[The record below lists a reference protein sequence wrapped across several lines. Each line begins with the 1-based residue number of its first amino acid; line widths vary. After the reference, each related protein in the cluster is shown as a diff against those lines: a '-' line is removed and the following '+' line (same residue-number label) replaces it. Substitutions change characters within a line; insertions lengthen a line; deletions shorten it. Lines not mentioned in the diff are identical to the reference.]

1 MAEGQQADE
10 KRPGGRRAWRA
21 RLYLWA
27 TRRLYHE
34 LAWAYDAAAW
44 LVSLGRWS
52 IWRRQVLA
60 HVRGPRVL
68 ELGPGTGHLLAEMA
82 GRGWQVVGLEP
93 SLQMQRVMGRTL
105 ARRGARV
112 ARLRGRAEALPF
124 ADGAFD
130 TIVSTFP
137 AQYILSADTFREA
150 ARVLCP
156 GGRLVIGGLY
166 VEVDR
171 GLARV
176 AARLLY
182 GGASVPGALDRLGAL
197 AEPHGLWMSVVAQGV
212 AGARVPVLV
221 IERPGA
227 AQGRSEP

>member
-1 MAEGQQADE
+1 MAEGQRADE

-182 GGASVPGALDRLGAL
+182 GGV
-197 AEPHGLWMSVVAQGV
+197 
-212 AGARVPVLV
+212 GARRPRSARGAGRATRPVDV
-221 IERPGA
+221 RRGA
-227 AQGRSEP
+227 RRRRSPRARAGDREARGCAGEE